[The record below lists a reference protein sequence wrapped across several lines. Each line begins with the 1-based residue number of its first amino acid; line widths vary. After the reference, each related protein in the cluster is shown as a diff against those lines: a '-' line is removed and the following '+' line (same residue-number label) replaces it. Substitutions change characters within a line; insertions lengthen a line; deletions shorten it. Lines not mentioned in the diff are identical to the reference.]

1 MAVTNTVTIALD
13 AMGGDFGPEVVL
25 PAAVQAVKNHKNIHI
40 VLVGDDKRLRECARK
55 HNIDLDKHFEIH
67 HASQIV
73 EMHED
78 PRHAVRKKKDSS
90 MRVAIDLVKEGR
102 AQAMVSAGN
111 TGALMATAKFV
122 LKTLPGIERPA
133 ICTTIPSFGGH
144 TQMLDL
150 GANVD
155 STADQLFQFAV
166 MGSVLAAA
174 VDNTHNPKIGL
185 LNIGSE
191 AGKGNAQV
199 KEANN
204 LLQQEADQNSAFNYI
219 GYVEG
224 NDIYSDKVDVVVCD
238 GFVGNISLKTMEGV
252 AKMIS
257 TMMRE
262 EFNRSLMSKL
272 VGFFAW
278 PVLSRFKKR
287 VDPRRYNGASMLGL
301 TGIVIKSHGGTD
313 AVGFANAIKI
323 ALLAVEKSVPEHIGE
338 CMLPLQ
344 NSGSSEACVPNTK
357 MPEAILTESDKPLTN
372 TSENKSPVHNK
383 KQMESKV

>member
-1 MAVTNTVTIALD
+1 MATIALD
-13 AMGGDFGPEVVL
+13 AMGGDFGPEVVI
-25 PAAVQAVKNHKNIHI
+25 PAAAHVVKKSSDINII
-40 VLVGDDKRLRECARK
+40 LVGDEARLRECAK
-55 HNIDLDKHFEIH
+55 THDIDLDKHFEIQ
-67 HASQIV
+67 HASQTV

-90 MRVAIDLVKEGR
+90 MRVAIDMVKEGR
-102 AQAMVSAGN
+102 AQAVVSAGN

-122 LKTLPGIERPA
+122 LKTLPGIDRPA

-144 TQMLDL
+144 THMLDL

-155 STADQLFQFAV
+155 SSAEQLFQFAV
-166 MGSVLAAA
+166 MGSVLAEAI
-174 VDNTHNPKIGL
+174 DNTHAPKVGL

-191 AGKGNAQV
+191 DGKGNAQV
-199 KEANN
+199 
-204 LLQQEADQNSAFNYI
+204 NSANELLKHGPFNYI

-224 NDIYSDKVDVVVCD
+224 NDIYSDSVDVVVCD

-252 AKMIS
+252 AKMIA

-262 EFNRSLMSKL
+262 EFSRSILSKL
-272 VGFFAW
+272 AGLFAY

-313 AVGFANAIKI
+313 VLGYANAIEI
-323 ALLAVEKSVPEHIGE
+323 ALLEVEKCVPDHIRE
-338 CMLPLQ
+338 CMEPLL
-344 NSGSSEACVPNTK
+344 NSNSEKTVAETEKANL
-357 MPEAILTESDKPLTN
+357 EAEA
-372 TSENKSPVHNK
+372 
-383 KQMESKV
+383 